1 VNRPKLPARFAPR
14 GSATTTAATARAS
27 AATAVTA
34 ATAKPIAT
42 TAATEATGARFT
54 RAGFVYRES
63 SATQFGTIQ
72 GRHRFICVRIH
83 RHFHK
88 RESASLACIPV
99 FHNLHPVH
107 LAVSGKSRIQI
118 LLGRL
123 ERDVPDIN
131 ILQGV
136 LLMFCR
142 TGMLVSSREL
152 ISAGI

>member
-1 VNRPKLPARFAPR
+1 MSQKLPARFATWR
-14 GSATTTAATARAS
+14 SAATTATTAGSS
-27 AATAVTA
+27 AATAVT
-34 ATAKPIAT
+34 TAPKPIAT
-42 TAATEATGARFT
+42 AATESTGSRFARA
-54 RAGFVYRES
+54 RFVYREG
-63 SATQFGTIQ
+63 SATQFGAVQ
-72 GRHRFICVRIH
+72 GCHRFIRIRIH

-88 RESASLACIPV
+88 RETASLACIPV
-99 FHNLHPVH
+99 FHNLHAVH

-123 ERDVPDIN
+123 ERNVPDIN